1 MYIPGG
7 KVLPGFNSNLNREIV
22 KVENTFQLSEVQ
34 NEMFANIG
42 VTFAVAE
49 LDADAALEDFAR
61 AVTIRQPNQETGE
74 LEDVTSWNLW
84 DSGMSVVKQAYA
96 GKKGVTLDSDTIKS
110 MTKRFYRRLEE
121 MYGLTKPAKPS
132 ESGQQKAAQRSKAQ
146 AALDELKA
154 KSYDELQTEMA
165 NLLAKPSTETL
176 AAAGKVAK
184 AIKAKETDEKKD
196 RMTEIKAKQSEVGK
210 LAKQCLD
217 EDILEECLELL
228 AANIIIQ

>member
-1 MYIPGG
+1 M
-7 KVLPGFNSNLNREIV
+7 ET
-22 KVENTFQLSEVQ
+22 TFQLSEVQ

-61 AVTIRQPNQETGE
+61 AVLVTDDEGNQ
-74 LEDVTSWNLW
+74 VTSYNLW
-84 DSGMSVVKQAYA
+84 DSGMAVVKQSYA
-96 GKKGVTLDSDTIKS
+96 SKKGVTLDSDTIKS
-110 MTKRFYRRLEE
+110 MTKRFYRRLDE
-121 MYGLTKPAKPS
+121 MFGLKKPAKPT
-132 ESGQQKAAQRSKAQ
+132 EGGQKKADQRSKAQ

-176 AAAGKVAK
+176 AAAGKIAK
-184 AIKAKETDEKKD
+184 ALKAKEADEKKD
-196 RMTEIKAKQSEVGK
+196 RMTEIKAKQAEVGK

-217 EDILEECLELL
+217 EDILEEVLEIL
-228 AANIIIQ
+228 AANITIQ